1 MYNKTVGYS
10 WITTPVDFFTIIIFS
25 FFTEYSYI
33 FLYEGASYSVNYND
47 SIVVRFAH
55 NNEHSYS
62 NPESIQYN
70 FYVIMGFYD
79 FPPFQYVIRSGRVPY
94 TGEIYINNIQFSHNG
109 EYRIHH
115 HHHPHHW
122 RSRVEHETFVITVNS
137 ESAIL

>member
-1 MYNKTVGYS
+1 M
-10 WITTPVDFFTIIIFS
+10 
-25 FFTEYSYI
+25 
-33 FLYEGASYSVNYND
+33 NYND

-62 NPESIQYN
+62 NPESIQSN
-70 FYVIMGFYD
+70 FYV
-79 FPPFQYVIRSGRVPY
+79 FPPVQYVIRSGRVPY
-94 TGEIYINNIQFSHNG
+94 TGEIYINNIQFSHAG

-115 HHHPHHW
+115 HRHPHHW